1 MLAPP
6 LCWGCGG
13 PARRGEPLC
22 GACRRALRRL
32 SADPVLA
39 EGVVLWAPLAYEGP
53 ARELVRALKFR
64 GAMRLARRWRR
75 RSRRTR
81 RPAPARVGQPGAG
94 PAPPPARAPARL
106 QSGPAAGRGAV
117 GARPGWRLCDG
128 WRAAAGR
135 APRWAAGGSSAARG
149 PREPST
155 CAREAS
161 RRLDRAILVDDVA
174 TTGGTL
180 AACAAALRASGTE
193 EVVAVTFARTLGR

>member
-32 SADPVLA
+32 SAVPVLA

-53 ARELVRALKFR
+53 ARELVRGLKFR
-64 GAMRLARRWRR
+64 GAIRLAQAMAAQITANAPAHLLASGSLVPVPLHPRRERRRGFNQARLLAEALSARTGLALCDRLARGGRPRSQVGRGRLERR
-75 RSRRTR
+75 
-81 RPAPARVGQPGAG
+81 AG
-94 PAPPPARAPARL
+94 PA
-106 QSGPAAGRGAV
+106 GAIHV
-117 GARPGWRLCDG
+117 R
-128 WRAAAGR
+128 
-135 APRWAAGGSSAARG
+135 ARG
-149 PREPST
+149 EPG
-155 CAREAS
+155 
-161 RRLDRAILVDDVA
+161 LDRAILVDDVA